1 MAVSVKTVEELRER
15 PLYRES
21 LSFGDG
27 VRELLDIL
35 GEYTFPET
43 KMIPC
48 GIQGCRTPHMRGF
61 LVVTTDGLETNI
73 GNVCGKKHLGVN
85 FQEKRTA
92 YRQKQS
98 EVRNVEQIVEVK
110 QQLEKLQ
117 PSLDDLEIR
126 SGRVARLKIFVNKA
140 HPQLARLILGRAK
153 LSKINLFKTVL
164 MDEAEAQRQYSHEV
178 EPDSKGN
185 LEPFEHW
192 FVRRRPTKSAP
203 AGVLAGLSFWKYDL
217 HQLLRQNILNTVKEL
232 NSLDDVNIA
241 RLPLSE
247 LRRYA
252 KWAQTLEHR
261 IDDANLV
268 VLEGERFFSGDN
280 IEALRLLEPEL
291 DRSSRREV
299 KETLDQ
305 LKAASSQ

>member
-1 MAVSVKTVEELRER
+1 MAISVKTIEELRER
-15 PLYRES
+15 PLYQES
-21 LSFGDG
+21 LNFSDG
-27 VRELLDIL
+27 SRELLDIL

-92 YRQKQS
+92 FRQKQS
-98 EVRNVEQIVEVK
+98 EARNVDQIFEVK
-110 QQLEKLQ
+110 QYLATLQ
-117 PSLDDLEIR
+117 SSLNDLEIR
-126 SGRVARLKIFVNKA
+126 SGRVARLKILVNKT

-153 LSKINLFKTVL
+153 LSQAKLFKTVL
-164 MDEAEAQRQYSHEV
+164 MDESEALRQYSHEV
-178 EPDSKGN
+178 EPDNKGY

-192 FVRRRPTKSAP
+192 FARRRPTKSAS
-203 AGVLAGLSFWKYDL
+203 AGVLVGLNFWRYDL
-217 HQLLRQNILNTVKEL
+217 HQLLRQDILNTVNEL
-232 NSLDDVNIA
+232 NNLNDADVTQLA
-241 RLPLSE
+241 SSD

-252 KWAQTLEHR
+252 KWAQTLEPR
-261 IDDANLV
+261 IHEATLV
-268 VLEGERFFSGDN
+268 VLEGESFFSCDN
-280 IEALRLLEPEL
+280 IEALRFLEPEL

-299 KETLDQ
+299 KEALDQ
-305 LKAASSQ
+305 IKAASSQ

>member
-1 MAVSVKTVEELRER
+1 MAISVKTVEELRER

-27 VRELLDIL
+27 ARELLDIL
-35 GEYTFPET
+35 GEYSFPET

-92 YRQKQS
+92 FRQKQG

-117 PSLDDLEIR
+117 PSLDDLELR
-126 SGRVARLKIFVNKA
+126 SGRIARLKIVLNKA
-140 HPQLARLILGRAK
+140 HPQLARLVLARAK
-153 LSKINLFKTVL
+153 LAQVKLFKTVL
-164 MDEAEAQRQYSHEV
+164 MEEPEARRQYSHEV

-185 LEPFEHW
+185 LEPFEQW
-192 FVRRRPTKSAP
+192 FARRRPTKSAA
-203 AGVLAGLSFWKYDL
+203 AGVLVGLGFWKHDL
-217 HQLLRQNILNTVKEL
+217 HQLLRQDILNTVKEL
-232 NSLDDVNIA
+232 SGLSSATIA
-241 RLPLSE
+241 GLPLSE

-261 IDDANLV
+261 VHEVSLV
-268 VLEGERFFSGDN
+268 VQEGEDFFNSDN
-280 IEALRLLEPEL
+280 IDALRLLEPDL
-291 DRSSRREV
+291 DRSSRRGV
-299 KETLDQ
+299 KEALDQ
-305 LKAASSQ
+305 LKKASFQ

>member
-1 MAVSVKTVEELRER
+1 MAISVKTVEELRDR

-21 LSFGDG
+21 LNFSDG
-27 VRELLDIL
+27 SRELLDIL

-43 KMIPC
+43 KMVPC

-61 LVVTTDGLETNI
+61 LVVTTDGFETNI

-92 YRQKQS
+92 FRQKQS
-98 EVRNVEQIVEVK
+98 EVRNVEQIFEVR
-110 QQLEKLQ
+110 QLLATLQ
-117 PSLDDLEIR
+117 PSLDDLELR
-126 SGRVARLKIFVNKA
+126 SGRVARLKIFLNKA

-153 LSKINLFKTVL
+153 LAQVKLFKTVL
-164 MDEAEAQRQYSHEV
+164 MDESEALRQYSHEV

-192 FVRRRPTKSAP
+192 FARRRPTKSAP

-217 HQLLRQNILNTVKEL
+217 HQLLRQDILNTVNEL
-232 NSLDDVNIA
+232 N
-241 RLPLSE
+241 RLNDFEVAQLTSSE

-252 KWAQTLEHR
+252 KWAQTLEPR
-261 IDDANLV
+261 IHETTLV
-268 VLEGERFFSGDN
+268 VLEGESFFSIDN
-280 IEALRLLEPEL
+280 IEALRLLEPDL

-299 KETLDQ
+299 KVALDQ

>member
-1 MAVSVKTVEELRER
+1 MAISVKTVEELRDR

-21 LSFGDG
+21 LSFSDG
-27 VRELLDIL
+27 SRELLDIL

-92 YRQKQS
+92 FRQKQS
-98 EVRNVEQIVEVK
+98 EVRNVEQIFEVK
-110 QQLEKLQ
+110 QQLAALK
-117 PSLDDLEIR
+117 PSLEDLEIR
-126 SGRVARLKIFVNKA
+126 SGRVARLKIFLNKA

-153 LSKINLFKTVL
+153 LSQVKLFRTVL
-164 MDEAEAQRQYSHEV
+164 MDESEAQRQYSHEV

-192 FVRRRPTKSAP
+192 FARRRPTKSAA
-203 AGVLAGLSFWKYDL
+203 AGVLVGLSFWKYDL
-217 HQLLRQNILNTVKEL
+217 HQLLRQDILNTVNEL
-232 NSLDDVNIA
+232 NSLHDVDIA
-241 RLPLSE
+241 QLASSE

-252 KWAQTLEHR
+252 KWAQTLEPR
-261 IDDANLV
+261 IHEATLV
-268 VLEGERFFSGDN
+268 VLEGESFFSGDN

-299 KETLDQ
+299 KEALDQ
-305 LKAASSQ
+305 VKAASSQ